1 MLDSPN
7 EEATGKECLKI
18 IAENRSSS
26 LLLSFLETNGAIY
39 DMPPDIN
46 MAYAALGVED
56 RTISDEFLITT
67 FKVAVSDA
75 PSRLSDF
82 RAALRVI
89 GNDRNSDRIKEFLQT
104 GDTEVETM
112 GSLTT
117 PVGLENIG
125 NTCYLN
131 SLLQYY
137 FTIKPLRDMVLEY
150 EKYQEGEVT
159 DALIKRVG
167 GRKVT
172 AMEIEGAK
180 KCK

>member
-1 MLDSPN
+1 LDSPSD
-7 EEATGKECLKI
+7 EATGKECLRI
-18 IAENRSSS
+18 VAENRSSP

-39 DMPPDIN
+39 EVPPDIN
-46 MAYAALGVED
+46 TAYATLGVED
-56 RTISDEFLITT
+56 RTISDELLITT
-67 FKVAVSDA
+67 FKVGVSDA

-89 GNDRNSDRIKEFLQT
+89 GSDRKSNKINDFLQT

-112 GSLTT
+112 GSLTM

-150 EKYQEGEVT
+150 EKYQEGEVN
-159 DALIKRVG
+159 DALVKRVG

-172 AMEIEGAK
+172 AREIEGAK